1 MSGGSFFELK
11 PIRPRAIDVKQ
22 VQGKLLGVLQAYG
35 YKYLNE
41 LYSAVFDWEH
51 GRPRFR
57 IERHYRGG
65 DVSIRVWTEDLVFNS
80 LNNGT
85 TVRWAVM
92 NSPFEPMTRPGRM
105 RSTPGQHTYNK
116 YGYYTAIRGKRA
128 MSRPTKIEEG
138 TGRMEF
144 KLIDFAYSHPI
155 QARNWY
161 LQLRLKYGQNFQ
173 RDVQRAVREGLR
185 MRVKG

>member
-1 MSGGSFFELK
+1 MNSGSFFELK
-11 PIRPRAIDVKQ
+11 PIHPRAIDVKQ

-41 LYSAVFDWEH
+41 LYRLVVDWETI
-51 GRPRFR
+51 RPKFE

-65 DVSIRVWTEDLVFNS
+65 DVSIQIWTPDLVFNS

-85 TVRWAVM
+85 SVRWAVM
-92 NSPFEPMTRPGRM
+92 NNPFDPKTKPGSLTSGSGTR
-105 RSTPGQHTYNK
+105 TYNQN
-116 YGYYTAIRGKRA
+116 GYYTKIRGKEAMTRA
-128 MSRPTKIEEG
+128 GLSP
-138 TGRMEF
+138 
-144 KLIDFAYSHPI
+144 FAYAHPI

-161 LQLRLKYGQNFQ
+161 LQLRRKYEKDFH

-185 MRVKG
+185 MRTK